1 MSKGKVV
8 GGKFEH
14 SFENRIAE
22 LQANQKEEKL

>member
-22 LQANQKEEKL
+22 LQAQAKEK